1 MKWDGQAYAEDIKYG
16 LLMLLSDDERAS
28 AKTMK
33 HGEFTEF
40 FRNRHKQ
47 EHMQGFCREIGSGS
61 VVFQCN
67 CDCIEFDFQRSLNNF
82 GDRKIVLTWSM
93 AARHIRYWVQEEMEE
108 NKMSGTFNLGLML
121 GNHNNTD
128 SAIKIEM
135 LDPSEIEL
143 FSDENGN
150 KQPDEIQEDKVLAIM
165 ASAEDIGILQP
176 CVIRLLSD
184 GRKQML
190 SGRHRREAAIRL
202 GQQLPCEIRCDVD
215 DVTAYKIMA
224 ESNPPGREKF
234 PSELGK
240 IYAKYLEMR
249 TSGSEEKT
257 AKEIAAKF
265 STSEKSVYRYAALLQ
280 LPPKLQNAV
289 DFKIIPI
296 GKFERLLNNLTDEQL
311 IALGDYIEY
320 YEIKKLSAKKIDKLV
335 IASATDQEW
344 NDEYIDAVLYEN
356 PDDTDKEEKNKK
368 NNSDRLILKIRM
380 TYPETQD
387 LSEDELDELVMN
399 LLAEHFS

>member
-1 MKWDGQAYAEDIKYG
+1 
-16 LLMLLSDDERAS
+16 
-28 AKTMK
+28 
-33 HGEFTEF
+33 
-40 FRNRHKQ
+40 
-47 EHMQGFCREIGSGS
+47 
-61 VVFQCN
+61 
-67 CDCIEFDFQRSLNNF
+67 
-82 GDRKIVLTWSM
+82 
-93 AARHIRYWVQEEMEE
+93 ME
-108 NKMSGTFNLGLML
+108 LML
-121 GNHNNTD
+121 GNHNTPD
-128 SAIKIEM
+128 AAIKIEM
-135 LDPSEIEL
+135 LNPFEIEL

-176 CVIRLLSD
+176 CVVRLLSN

-202 GQQLPCEIRCDVD
+202 GQQLPCEIRCDID

-311 IALGDYIEY
+311 MALGDYIEH

-335 IASATDQEW
+335 IASSTEQEW
-344 NDEYIDAVLYEN
+344 SDEYIDAILNALFLYEN
-356 PDDTDKEEKNKK
+356 PDDADKEKK
-368 NNSDRLILKIRM
+368 ADKSNSDKLALKIRT
-380 TYPETQD
+380 TYSETQN